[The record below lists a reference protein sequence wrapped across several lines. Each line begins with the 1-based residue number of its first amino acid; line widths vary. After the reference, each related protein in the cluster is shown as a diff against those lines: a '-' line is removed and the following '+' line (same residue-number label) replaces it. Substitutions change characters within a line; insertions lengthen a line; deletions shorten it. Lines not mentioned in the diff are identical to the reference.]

1 MQISELRMDSN
12 WWKLHA
18 KFPII
23 SHYGDVIMSAMASE
37 ITSFTIVYSTV
48 YSGAD
53 DQKSPLLGE
62 FTGEFPTQRPVTRK
76 MFPFDDIIMHTTFSS
91 SNAATQSTAAIAKKN
106 IYLKRVLNTNLVK
119 SRLPITYFFS
129 IQSFWN
135 FAQCSELSQ
144 MGSV

>member
-1 MQISELRMDSN
+1 
-12 WWKLHA
+12 
-18 KFPII
+18 
-23 SHYGDVIMSAMASE
+23 
-37 ITSFTIVYSTV
+37 
-48 YSGAD
+48 
-53 DQKSPLLGE
+53 
-62 FTGEFPTQRPVTRK
+62 